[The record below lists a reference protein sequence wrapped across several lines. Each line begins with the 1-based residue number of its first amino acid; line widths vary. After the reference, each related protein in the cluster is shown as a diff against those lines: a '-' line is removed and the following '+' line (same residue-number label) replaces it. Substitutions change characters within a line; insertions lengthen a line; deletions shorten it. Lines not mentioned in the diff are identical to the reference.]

1 MSKMSKVF
9 EYIFKCNRK
18 EYMDDKDLAK
28 KYLEERSID
37 EDEAYTIPKRIY
49 RTNVKSKYMFDC
61 QMIVFNESEKTERT
75 VIYLHGG
82 AYVNEIVPPHIV
94 FCDKIAKKTNATVFA
109 PIYPL
114 APNHTYEETYRIVEN
129 LYKFALE
136 MGKPITI
143 MGDSAGGGLSA
154 AFCEY
159 LASNGFEQPEHLILI
174 SPWVDVSMSGD
185 YDDYIDSDPALGI
198 EGPRELG
205 KSWAGDLDPKDYR
218 ISPLFGD
225 VSQLQQTTIFVGTHE
240 VIYPD
245 IIKFYDKLKSNNIDA
260 KLFVG
265 EEMTHV
271 YPIYPLVPE
280 SKEALNQI
288 VEIILG

>member
-1 MSKMSKVF
+1 MSKMSKF
-9 EYIFKCNRK
+9 IEYLFKHTRK
-18 EYMDDKDLAK
+18 EYMDDKDIAK
-28 KYLEERSID
+28 KYLEERSLV
-37 EDEAYTIPKRIY
+37 EDEAYIIPKRRY
-49 RTNVKSKYMFDC
+49 RTKVESKYMLYC
-61 QMIVFNESEKTERT
+61 QMIVLYEAETTERT
-75 VIYLHGG
+75 AIYLHGG

-114 APNHTYEETYRIVEN
+114 APNHTYEETYRIVED

-136 MGKPITI
+136 IGKPITI

-159 LASNGFEQPEHLILI
+159 LASRGFEQPEHLILI

-185 YDDYIDSDPALGI
+185 YDDYIDCDPALGI

-225 VSQLQQTTIFVGTHE
+225 VSQFPQTTVFVGTHE

-245 IIKFYDKLKSNNIDA
+245 IIQFYDKLKSSDIDA

-265 EEMTHV
+265 DEMNHV

-288 VEIILG
+288 IEIILG

>member
-1 MSKMSKVF
+1 MSKMSKTI
-9 EYIFKCNRK
+9 EYIFKHTRK
-18 EYMDDKDLAK
+18 EYMDDRDAAI
-28 KYLEERSID
+28 KYMEERSIV
-37 EDEAYTIPKRIY
+37 EDEAYRIPKRIY
-49 RTNVKSKYMFDC
+49 HTKVESKYMFDC
-61 QMIVFNESEKTERT
+61 QMIVFNEAESTERT

-114 APNHTYEETYRIVEN
+114 APNHTYEETYRIVED

-159 LASNGFEQPEHLILI
+159 LASIGFEQPEHLILI

-185 YDDYIDSDPALGI
+185 YDDYVECDPALGV
-198 EGPRELG
+198 EVREFG
-205 KSWAGDLDPKDYR
+205 ESWAGDLDIKDYR

-225 VSQLQQTTIFVGTHE
+225 VSQLSQTALFVGTHE
-240 VIYPD
+240 IIYPD
-245 IIKFYDKLKSNNIDA
+245 IIEFYDKLISSGVDA

-280 SKEALNQI
+280 SREAFNQI

>member
-1 MSKMSKVF
+1 MSKMSKTI
-9 EYIFKCNRK
+9 EYIFKHTRK
-18 EYMDDKDLAK
+18 EYMDDKEVAK
-28 KYLEERSID
+28 KYLEERSLV
-37 EDEAYTIPKRIY
+37 EDEVYRIPKRIY
-49 RTNVKSKYMFDC
+49 RTTVESKCMFDC
-61 QMIVFNESEKTERT
+61 QMIVFNEAETAERT

-114 APNHTYEETYRIVEN
+114 APNHTYDETYRIVED

-136 MGKPITI
+136 IGKPITI

-154 AFCEY
+154 SFCEY
-159 LASNGFEQPEHLILI
+159 LASRGFEQPEHLILI

-185 YDDYIDSDPALGI
+185 YDDYIESDPALGI

-225 VSQLQQTTIFVGTHE
+225 VSQLSQTTIFVGTHE

-245 IIKFYDKLKSNNIDA
+245 IIKFHEKLKSSDIDV

-265 EEMTHV
+265 EEMNHV

>member
-1 MSKMSKVF
+1 MSKMSKII
-9 EYIFKCNRK
+9 EYGFKHTRK
-18 EYMDDKDLAK
+18 EYMDDKDAAI
-28 KYLEERSID
+28 KYMEERSLV
-37 EDEAYTIPKRIY
+37 EDEAYKIPKMLY
-49 RTNVKSKYMFDC
+49 HTKVESKNKFDC
-61 QMIVFNESEKTERT
+61 QMIVFNEAETTERT

-114 APNHTYEETYRIVEN
+114 APNHTYEETYRIVED

-159 LASNGFEQPEHLILI
+159 LASSDFEQPEHLILI
-174 SPWVDVSMSGD
+174 SPWVDVTMSGD
-185 YDDYIDSDPALGI
+185 YDDYIECDPALGV
-198 EGPRELG
+198 EVREFG
-205 KSWAGDLDPKDYR
+205 KSWAGDLDPKDYM

-225 VSQLQQTTIFVGTHE
+225 VSQFPQTTLFVGTHE
-240 VIYPD
+240 IIYPD
-245 IIKFYDKLKSNNIDA
+245 ILKFYDKLISSDIDA

-280 SKEALNQI
+280 SREAFNQI